1 MENMTCFGKNNKVE
15 RKPFGIDLGT
25 TNSAISVGFGT
36 DGSKIIP
43 LVNGKH
49 TMPSVVAWRG
59 GDKFI
64 VGQEAFDM
72 DPDDSV
78 IHSVKRMMQD
88 TDAKVTLR
96 YGGEEITLTPAEVS
110 AKILRGLVEQ
120 TGEIYGKVEDV
131 VVTVPAYFN
140 QTGIENTRHAC
151 ELAGLNCLHIMREP
165 TAAALNY
172 RLDKSGAKVQYALVY
187 DLGGGTFDISLIRIS
202 ERSTVNKL
210 YKLYGIEKPKND
222 HSTGKL
228 IEPQFIDGDGHLGG
242 DDYDEELYKEL
253 IRLLAG
259 QLEEKYPGEVFDLA
273 TISTLDRKRLIRK
286 VSNAK
291 TDLSATHCLA
301 VDVTLADG
309 KVVDEVVEM
318 SYVNFYNAFLP
329 IYLRT
334 KEKMNNVLRSSNCDV
349 DTIILMG
356 GSTKNPL
363 LMELL
368 EKDYPGFK
376 INRSLDPDESV
387 AKGAGIKARNYMYG
401 DNDVQVFDILPQQ
414 IGILSG
420 DKVLPLIRQNSQLP
434 TSAEMLFTTTEDD
447 QETVRVRIFQGNSR
461 YPEECVELGGIAI
474 SGIKKAPKG
483 VPDLGIQLTINADC
497 MLTCKAAI
505 DGVFK
510 EVKLNLNSVDR
521 KKSLAEDPRIL
532 RWHRSIK
539 KLPEDVREE
548 IEGMLEKYPSV
559 YSAKDIGDAIRKYVD
574 LDLRG
579 KDAGRR

>member
-1 MENMTCFGKNNKVE
+1 
-15 RKPFGIDLGT
+15 
-25 TNSAISVGFGT
+25 
-36 DGSKIIP
+36 
-43 LVNGKH
+43 
-49 TMPSVVAWRG
+49 
-59 GDKFI
+59 
-64 VGQEAFDM
+64 
-72 DPDDSV
+72 
-78 IHSVKRMMQD
+78 
-88 TDAKVTLR
+88 
-96 YGGEEITLTPAEVS
+96 
-110 AKILRGLVEQ
+110 
-120 TGEIYGKVEDV
+120 
-131 VVTVPAYFN
+131 
-140 QTGIENTRHAC
+140 
-151 ELAGLNCLHIMREP
+151 
-165 TAAALNY
+165 
-172 RLDKSGAKVQYALVY
+172 
-187 DLGGGTFDISLIRIS
+187 
-202 ERSTVNKL
+202 
-210 YKLYGIEKPKND
+210 
-222 HSTGKL
+222 
-228 IEPQFIDGDGHLGG
+228 
-242 DDYDEELYKEL
+242 
-253 IRLLAG
+253 
-259 QLEEKYPGEVFDLA
+259 
-273 TISTLDRKRLIRK
+273 
-286 VSNAK
+286 
-291 TDLSATHCLA
+291 
-301 VDVTLADG
+301 
-309 KVVDEVVEM
+309 
-318 SYVNFYNAFLP
+318 
-329 IYLRT
+329 
-334 KEKMNNVLRSSNCDV
+334 MNNVLRSSNCDV